1 MRILLGMAVLAI
13 PVALAIKYLWLS
25 VPVGEGP
32 AGPLVAREPFEHVWT
47 TRPVLLLGLG
57 DSITRGF
64 GASPGK
70 SYFDLLISNPAD
82 EYPNMRG
89 LCLSTVLPNL
99 TSRNL
104 SVSGSTSIEHENN
117 QLSRLEVQPADV
129 LGLVAMTTGG
139 NDLIHNYGKTPPYEG
154 AMYGASLEQAA
165 PWIEA
170 FDCRLGTMLDRIEQ
184 CFPGGCHILLA
195 NIYDPTDG
203 VGDAE
208 RAGLPSW
215 PDGLRILKAYNDVI
229 ARYASTRANV
239 HLVNIHDEF
248 LGHGIHCT
256 QFWRQ
261 HYRRGD
267 PHYWYFEN
275 LEDPNERG
283 YDAIRRLFLL
293 ELAKISKGIASQP
306 ASRSAA

>member
-1 MRILLGMAVLAI
+1 MAILAI
-13 PVALAIKYLWLS
+13 PVALGIKYLWFS

-32 AGPLVAREPFEHVWT
+32 AGPPVPREPFQGVWT

-57 DSITRGF
+57 DSVTAGF
-64 GASPGK
+64 GASPGH
-70 SYFDLLISNPAD
+70 SYFNLLFSNPRD
-82 EYPNMRG
+82 EYPEMNG
-89 LCLSTVLPNL
+89 ICLRNVLSNL
-99 TSRNL
+99 TSKNL
-104 SVSGSTSIEHENN
+104 SMSGTTSIEHLAT
-117 QLSRLEVQPADV
+117 QVDRLEVQPADV
-129 LGLVAMTTGG
+129 LGLVMMTTGG
-139 NDLIHNYGKTPPYEG
+139 NDLIHNYGRTPPYEG
-154 AMYGASLEQAA
+154 AMYGASMEQAT

-170 FDCRLGTMLDRIEQ
+170 FDHRLGTMLDRIEQ
-184 CFPGGCHILLA
+184 CFPGGYHVFLA

-208 RAGLPSW
+208 RAGLPPW
-215 PDGLRILKAYNDVI
+215 PDGTRILAAYNDII
-229 ARYASTRANV
+229 ARQANSRPNV
-239 HLVNIHDEF
+239 HLVDVYHEF

-261 HYRRGD
+261 HYRRAD

-275 LEDPNERG
+275 LEDPNNRG

-293 ELAKISKGIASQP
+293 EIAKVGRSIASQP